1 MIGTRIQNLRHQK
14 RMSITELAARAGV
27 AKSYLSSIERDLQS
41 NPSIQFL
48 RKLAPVLGVNVQ
60 TLILHD
66 ASEHKPE
73 PLDQEWVQIIQE
85 LNELGMSKDSLRR
98 IVRQL
103 KSRENLTYEQA
114 Q

>member
-1 MIGTRIQNLRHQK
+1 MIGARIQKLRHQK
-14 RMSITELAARAGV
+14 RMSLTELAARAGV

-66 ASEHKPE
+66 PGEKQE
-73 PLDQEWVQIIQE
+73 QLDQEWVQIIQE
-85 LNELGMSKDSLRR
+85 FNELGLSKDSLRK

-103 KSRENLTYEQA
+103 KTRQAVTYEQA
-114 Q
+114 R

>member
-1 MIGTRIQNLRHQK
+1 MIGARIQNLRHQK
-14 RMSITELAARAGV
+14 RMSLTELAARAGV

-60 TLILHD
+60 SLILHE
-66 ASEHKPE
+66 ASDKAET
-73 PLDQEWVQIIQE
+73 LDQEWVQIIQE
-85 LNELGMSKDSLRR
+85 LNELGLSKDSLRR

-103 KSRENLTYEQA
+103 KSREPLSYEHA

>member
-1 MIGTRIQNLRHQK
+1 MHVFKIFDIKK
-14 RMSITELAARAGV
+14 RMSLTELAARAGV

-48 RKLAPVLGVNVQ
+48 GKLAPVLGVNVQ

-66 ASEHKPE
+66 ESDKPE
-73 PLDQEWVQIIQE
+73 PIDQEWIQIIQE
-85 LNELGMSKDSLRR
+85 LTDLGLGKDSLRR
-98 IVRQL
+98 IVHQL
-103 KSRENLTYEQA
+103 KSSQTAVFEQA

>member
-1 MIGTRIQNLRHQK
+1 MIGARIQSLRHQK
-14 RMSITELAARAGV
+14 RMSLTELAARAGV

-60 TLILHD
+60 TLILND
-66 ASEHKPE
+66 QGDKPE
-73 PLDQEWVQIIQE
+73 TLDQEWVQLIQE
-85 LNELGMSKDSLRR
+85 LNELGLNKESLRK
-98 IVRQL
+98 IVVQL
-103 KSRENLTYEQA
+103 KMRQTVTYDQA

>member
-1 MIGTRIQNLRHQK
+1 MIGARIQHLRYQK
-14 RMSITELAARAGV
+14 RMSLTELAARAGV

-60 TLILHD
+60 ALVHHD
-66 ASEHKPE
+66 GSDKQE
-73 PLDQEWVQIIQE
+73 PIDQEWIQIIQE
-85 LNELGMSKDSLRR
+85 LHELGLSKDSLRR
-98 IVRQL
+98 IVGQL
-103 KSRENLTYEQA
+103 KSRQTVAYEQA